1 MKQIKIFSLA
11 ALAIFALGISSCSKF
26 LDEQPESFT
35 NAATFYQTEAQA
47 QAAVNAC
54 YLKLYN
60 MFSGTSGGLICAT
73 EYTSDLSYL
82 ASGTVDQVFG
92 MSPSNPGFGDDVWTA
107 AYNGVMICNATIAGI
122 QNSSAIADAKKPAL
136 IGEAAT
142 MRALYYYI
150 LTSMFGD
157 VPFYTD
163 DASASF
169 DALLKVAAL
178 GRMPAKDTRDSLIA
192 DLQHWAPG
200 LPQTRSSSI
209 ANNRVGAAVAYML
222 IGKMALWN
230 KEWDVCI
237 DAMQKLKGIYGAL
250 SQYPLTDTWFRN
262 KNKPE
267 SIFEIQYNY
276 SATGIIKVS
285 DVATQLTPA
294 RATGSAV
301 YDGVTISELGT
312 TATVYT
318 AVTPTDYLISLYD
331 AADPR
336 RNMMLAYAYNG
347 TWFNRPK
354 SNNYTGKPWPGPKF
368 WCPNMSLAN
377 DGNNQKVF
385 RYADALLMLAE
396 AANEKDDA
404 ATAMQALNEVK
415 ARASAGFVLAG
426 FPGKD
431 AFLEEVKKERARE
444 LFGEYTRKWDL
455 VRWGDFYTRV
465 SATSATEVAAI
476 KTNLRPYHEYYPI
489 PQAEVDRSKGAL
501 TNDAYNK

>member
-1 MKQIKIFSLA
+1 MKQIKIYSLA
-11 ALAIFALGISSCSKF
+11 AIIVLALYTSSCSKF
-26 LDEQPESFT
+26 LDEKPQSFT
-35 NAATFYQTEAQA
+35 SASTFYQTEAQA
-47 QAAVNAC
+47 QSAVNAC

-60 MFSGTSGGLICAT
+60 IYTSGLMCAT
-73 EYTSDLSYL
+73 EYTSDLAYL
-82 ASGTVDQVFG
+82 NAGSVDQTFG
-92 MSPSNPGFGDDVWTA
+92 ISPSNPGVGDDIWTA
-107 AYNGVMICNATIAGI
+107 AYNGIMICNATIAGI
-122 QNSSAIADAKKPAL
+122 QKSPLPEAKKPAL

-142 MRALYYYI
+142 MRALYYYV

-157 VPFYTD
+157 VPYYTS

-169 DALLKVAAL
+169 DALMEVAQM
-178 GRMPAKDTRDSLIA
+178 GKTPAKATRDSLIA
-192 DLQHWAPG
+192 DLKTWAPS
-200 LPQTRSSSI
+200 LPQTKSSSI

-222 IGKMALWN
+222 IGKLALWN

-237 DAMQKLKGIYGAL
+237 DAMQKLKTIYGAL
-250 SQYPLTDTWFRN
+250 SQYSLTDTWFRN

-267 SIFEIQYNY
+267 SIFEVQYEY

-294 RATGSAV
+294 RASGSNV
-301 YDGVTISELGT
+301 YDGVAIAELGS

-318 AVTPTDYLISLYD
+318 AATPTDYLMGLYD

-336 RNMMLAYAYNG
+336 RDMILAYKYNG

-354 SNNYTGKPWPGPKF
+354 SNNFTGKPWPGPKF
-368 WCPNMSLAN
+368 WRPNMNLAN

-396 AANEKDDA
+396 AANEKGDE
-404 ATAMQALNEVK
+404 ATAMAAINEVK
-415 ARASAGFVLAG
+415 ARANASFVLTSY
-426 FPGKD
+426 PGKE

-444 LFGEYTRKWDL
+444 LMGEYGRKWDL
-455 VRWGDFYTRV
+455 VRWGDFFTQV
-465 SATSATEVAAI
+465 SATSANEVAAI

-489 PQAEVDRSKGAL
+489 PEAEIQRSKGAL
-501 TNDAYNK
+501 TNETYK